1 MILKPSNGNVSGF
14 HPCARKR
21 RPTVPVKKRGK
32 HYHYAFQLYGKRYRG
47 STKKAGYTEAKTF
60 EAELIKKITEGYEP
74 SSSRFAVPLREASER
89 FLSFI
94 EQTNLAHKT
103 KVYYRNGWK
112 LLENTR
118 ISGMLVPHITEGDVS
133 VLRFPDGPSNTN
145 NALRTLRR
153 ILNMCVEWGYMTKSP
168 KIKLVAEYGREV
180 LLDAEAEAKL
190 ISAVN
195 PKTKRHVCSSIL
207 RDVIILI
214 RQTGM
219 RNVSELYQMR
229 IENINWDERTIFNP
243 KGKSKNA
250 RRAIPMS
257 DRAFNLLRERCAGR
271 DSGWVFPSKQSRS
284 GHITNLSKQFARA
297 RDAAGLPKGLVLYC
311 GRHDFGTYAL
321 QETGNLAAV
330 MKSMGHAD
338 VRTAMKYQ
346 HPDLNV
352 LRDALN
358 ARENSSEKCHKKCH
372 IPETARQQSSVSC

>member
-1 MILKPSNGNVSGF
+1 M
-14 HPCARKR
+14 
-21 RPTVPVKKRGK
+21 PVKKRGK
-32 HYHYAFQLYGKRYRG
+32 YYHYAFQLYGKRYRG
-47 STKKAGYTEAKTF
+47 STKKSGSTEAKTF
-60 EAELIKKITEGYEP
+60 EAELIKKIQEGYEP
-74 SSSRFAVPLREASER
+74 SSTRVAVSLREAAVR
-89 FLSFI
+89 FLNLI

-103 KVYYRNGWK
+103 KVYYRNGWR
-112 LLENTR
+112 LLEGTR
-118 ISGMLVPHITEGDVS
+118 IAGMLVMHITPGDVS

-145 NALRTLRR
+145 NALRALRR
-153 ILNMCVEWGYMTKSP
+153 ILNMCVGWGYITKAP
-168 KIKLVAEYGREV
+168 KVKLAAEYGREV
-180 LLDAEAEAKL
+180 LLDADAERRL

-195 PKTKRHVCSSIL
+195 PKTKRRVCSSIL

-214 RQTGM
+214 RETGM

-229 IENINWDERTIFNP
+229 IENINWDDRTIFNP

-250 RRAIPMS
+250 RRVVPMS
-257 DRAFNLLRERCAGR
+257 DRAYSLLRERCAGR
-271 DSGWVFPSKQSRS
+271 DSGWVFPSKQSRT

-297 RDAAGLPKGLVLYC
+297 REAAGLPKGLVLYC

-352 LRDALN
+352 LRAALN
-358 ARENSSEKCHKKCH
+358 ARENSD
-372 IPETARQQSSVSC
+372 ETATKNATFQKVAARTWL

>member
-1 MILKPSNGNVSGF
+1 M
-14 HPCARKR
+14 
-21 RPTVPVKKRGK
+21 PVKKRGK
-32 HYHYAFQLYGKRYRG
+32 FYHYAFQLYGKRYRG

-60 EAELIKKITEGYEP
+60 EAELIRKIKEGYEP
-74 SSSRFAVPLREASER
+74 SASRLVVPLREAAER

-94 EQTNLAHKT
+94 EQSNLAQKT
-103 KVYYRNGWK
+103 KVYYRSGWK

-118 ISGMLVPHITEGDVS
+118 ITGMLVAHITEGDVS

-153 ILNMCVEWGYMTKSP
+153 ILNMSAEWGYVTKVP
-168 KIKLVAEYGREV
+168 KIKLAEEHGREV
-180 LLDAEAEAKL
+180 LLDADAESKL

-195 PKTKRHVCSSIL
+195 PKTKRRLCSSIL
-207 RDVIILI
+207 RDVIILM
-214 RQTGM
+214 RETGM

-243 KGKSKNA
+243 KGKTKNA

-257 DRAFNLLRERCAGR
+257 DRAFNLLRERCAGK
-271 DSGWVFPSKQSRS
+271 DSGWVFASKQSRS
-284 GHITNLSKQFARA
+284 GHVTNLSKQFARA

-330 MKSMGHAD
+330 MKTMGHAD

-352 LRDALN
+352 LRAALN
-358 ARENSSEKCHKKCH
+358 SRENSKENCHKKCH
-372 IPETARQQSSVSC
+372 IPETARQELSVSC